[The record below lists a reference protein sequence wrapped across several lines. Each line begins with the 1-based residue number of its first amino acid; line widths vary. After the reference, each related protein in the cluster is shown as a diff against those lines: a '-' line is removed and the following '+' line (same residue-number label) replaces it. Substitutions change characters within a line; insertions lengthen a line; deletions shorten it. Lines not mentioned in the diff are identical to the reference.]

1 MRTFIESIAMTF
13 LMSLGEVMDIWKALE
28 YSKHSIIGKLH
39 WFLFVMIV
47 YILLLNLL
55 IAMMGDTYA
64 KIAAI
69 KNEWMRQWARI
80 VLIVERTVPPK
91 GYYQSVSIYKLF
103 RCDSISRFEVLVL
116 LSLFA

>member
-1 MRTFIESIAMTF
+1 MNTEFGF
-13 LMSLGEVMDIWKALE
+13 G
-28 YSKHSIIGKLH
+28 IGVFVGAGPSSQQKSSPRVDYPGR
-39 WFLFVMIV
+39 FLFVMIV

-80 VLIVERTVPPK
+80 VLIVERTVSPK
-91 GYYQSVSIYKLF
+91 V
-103 RCDSISRFEVLVL
+103 
-116 LSLFA
+116 